1 MKIGMVGAGQFSPS
15 FTGLWQLHPDVDE
28 VWITD
33 VVPERAE
40 NLAKK
45 YGLAGTYPSF
55 EAMLESD
62 LDAVALL
69 TQRWTHA
76 PQAIQALRAGK
87 HVYSAVPMATRTD
100 EIADIIQAVL
110 DTGKVYMLGETHWY
124 YPQVIWARQAQAEGK
139 FGRLFYGEGDYVH
152 DMDHGFY
159 AAYQYSGGDQWKS
172 TASYPPMLYPTHSTG
187 GVLGAWPDAVPVSV
201 SALGVVDNRGDGV
214 FDKDVSMFGND
225 MSNMSA
231 LIELSD
237 GGMVRIN
244 EFRRVGM
251 AGQIDESTHRWYG
264 TDGMFDQGARVNKF
278 YSRDETI
285 DLTEDLRIGRAD
297 LSAEELQGIDPAL
310 VESFASGVAR
320 VHDRNRLPVEYDGAH
335 NGHNGAHHYLADD
348 FVRAVKSGLQPPLN
362 AWNAARI
369 NLGGIVA
376 WDSVRQAGA
385 RLPVPQFGACP
396 LPIVDVTTPAR

>member
-1 MKIGMVGAGQFSPS
+1 MKIGIVGAGQFAPS

-28 VWITD
+28 AWATD
-33 VVPERAE
+33 IVPERAE
-40 NLAKK
+40 QLAEK
-45 YGLAGTYPSF
+45 YDLAGTFPSF

-76 PQAIQALRAGK
+76 PMAIQALKAGK
-87 HVYSAVPMATRTD
+87 HVYSAVPMATKPD
-100 EIADIIQAVL
+100 EIAAIIAAVEES
-110 DTGKVYMLGETHWY
+110 GKVYMLGETHWY
-124 YPQVIWARQAQAEGK
+124 YPQVIWARKAQAEGK
-139 FGRLFYGEGDYVH
+139 FGKLFYGEGDYVH

-159 AAYQYSGGDQWKS
+159 AAYQYSGGENWQA
-172 TASYPPMLYPTHSTG
+172 TASYPPLLYPTHSTG

-201 SALGVVDNRGDGV
+201 SALGVKDNRGDGV
-214 FDKDVSMFGND
+214 FDAEVSMFGND

-264 TDGMFDQGARVNKF
+264 TDGMFDQGGRVNKF
-278 YSRDETI
+278 YSRTETL
-285 DLTEDLRIGRAD
+285 DLTDDLRIGKAN
-297 LSAEELQGIDPAL
+297 LSAEELEGIDPAL
-310 VESFASGVAR
+310 VESFASGVSR
-320 VHDRNRLPVEYDGAH
+320 VHDRTRLPIEFEGAH

-369 NLGGIVA
+369 NIAGIVA
-376 WDSVRQAGA
+376 WDSARQGGA
-385 RLPVPQFGACP
+385 RLPVPQFGSCP
-396 LPIVDVTTPAR
+396 LPIVDVDTPAR